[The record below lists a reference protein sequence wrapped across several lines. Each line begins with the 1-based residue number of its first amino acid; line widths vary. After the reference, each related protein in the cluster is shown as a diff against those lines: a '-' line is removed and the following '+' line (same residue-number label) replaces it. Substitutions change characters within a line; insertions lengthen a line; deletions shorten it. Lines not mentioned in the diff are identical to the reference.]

1 MSTYKVQA
9 GDTLSEIA
17 AANNTTVDEL
27 AKANG
32 ISNVNLIRAG
42 QELNI
47 PGGTVQPKNT
57 SGGASKVS
65 TAKPT
70 STGKKLSGVSSGT
83 QNQLDY
89 YSSGYKQSDKVSA
102 AEKYLEELRKNK
114 PGEYQSQYEDQLSQL
129 LDQIMNRGEF
139 TYDLNSDVLYQQA
152 KDQYVN
158 LGRMAMMD
166 TMGQAAALTGGYG
179 NSYASTAG
187 NQAYQAYLTQLNE
200 NIPEYYQLALDAY
213 QRQGED
219 LYNRYGILNAADQTA
234 YDRYRD
240 TVSDYY
246 TDLDYATNDY
256 WNKYNADYGQ
266 YSDMLNYW
274 QQQAQFE
281 NSDYWQ
287 QQDYL
292 GLGPGAVSTLKD
304 VRFAQP
310 EDYSL
315 WLEHMEQGAILPET
329 EVLPPS
335 TKTEELVM
343 LSLRTARG
351 LSLSSYS
358 QACGRDFLE
367 ENRSLVQAL
376 LRDGLA
382 VLVRQDTE
390 GDGNTDKKSLRNSGS
405 MHFTLTP
412 EGMLVSN
419 DIISRL
425 FADMDAG
432 K

>member
-287 QQDYL
+287 QQDYNL
-292 GLGPGAVSTLKD
+292 QLEQLQLQKD
-304 VRFAQP
+304 QFEFEKQQAAAAAAARS
-310 EDYSL
+310 YSS
-315 WLEHMEQGAILPET
+315 GGGGGG
-329 EVLPPS
+329 S
-335 TKTEELVM
+335 
-343 LSLRTARG
+343 SSG
-351 LSLSSYS
+351 SSYKKAPDS
-358 QACGRDFLE
+358 VYDELALNYQRYGDKGISSLMDKYEQQGYDVEALYSWVTSNYDVSPGSTIKPGSSAGRVFNED
-367 ENRSLVQAL
+367 R
-376 LRDGLA
+376 
-382 VLVRQDTE
+382 
-390 GDGNTDKKSLRNSGS
+390 KKHWSSIN
-405 MHFTLTP
+405 
-412 EGMLVSN
+412 
-419 DIISRL
+419 
-425 FADMDAG
+425 
-432 K
+432 

>member
-1 MSTYKVQA
+1 MATYKVQA

-17 AANNTTVDEL
+17 AANNTTVDQI

-32 ISNVNLIRAG
+32 ISNVNLIHAG
-42 QELNI
+42 QELTI
-47 PGGTVQPKNT
+47 PGSVSTPKT
-57 SGGASKVS
+57 SSGGAATISS
-65 TAKPT
+65 AKPT
-70 STGKKLSGVSSGT
+70 TSGKALTGVSSGT
-83 QNQLDY
+83 QTQLDY
-89 YSSGYKQSDKVSA
+89 YSSGYKQSDKVTA
-102 AEKYLEELRKNK
+102 AENYLEQIRNNK
-114 PGEYQSQYEDQLSQL
+114 PGEYNSQYEDQLSQL

-139 TYDLNSDVLYQQA
+139 SYDLNSDVLYQQA

-200 NIPEYYQLALDAY
+200 NIPEYYQLALDTY

-234 YDRYRD
+234 YERYRD

-266 YSDMLNYW
+266 YSDMLSYW

-287 QQDYL
+287 QQDYNL
-292 GLGPGAVSTLKD
+292 QLQQLQLQRDQFEFEKQQA
-304 VRFAQP
+304 A
-310 EDYSL
+310 
-315 WLEHMEQGAILPET
+315 AAAA
-329 EVLPPS
+329 
-335 TKTEELVM
+335 
-343 LSLRTARG
+343 AR
-351 LSLSSYS
+351 SYS
-358 QACGRDFLE
+358 SGGGGSGGSSGYKTASNSVYEKLASLYQSGGDSGIAAYMDQLE
-367 ENRSLVQAL
+367 QQGYDVESLYAWV
-376 LRDGLA
+376 
-382 VLVRQDTE
+382 T
-390 GDGNTDKKSLRNSGS
+390 
-405 MHFTLTP
+405 
-412 EGMLVSN
+412 SN
-419 DIISRL
+419 YTYNKPPKTGGGTSTH
-425 FADMDAG
+425 AG
-432 K
+432 KQKYTLN

>member
-17 AANNTTVDEL
+17 AANNTTVDEI

-47 PGGTVQPKNT
+47 PGGTAQPKTT

-114 PGEYQSQYEDQLSQL
+114 PVEYQSQYEDQLSQL

-266 YSDMLNYW
+266 YSDMLSYW

-287 QQDYL
+287 QQDYNL
-292 GLGPGAVSTLKD
+292 QLQQLQLQKDQFEFEKQQAAAAAASRSSGGGGGGSSSSSTSYRRAPD
-304 VRFAQP
+304 SV
-310 EDYSL
+310 Y
-315 WLEHMEQGAILPET
+315 
-329 EVLPPS
+329 
-335 TKTEELVM
+335 EEL
-343 LSLRTARG
+343 AAAYQKG
-351 LSLSSYS
+351 
-358 QACGRDFLE
+358 G
-367 ENRSLVQAL
+367 
-376 LRDGLA
+376 
-382 VLVRQDTE
+382 
-390 GDGNTDKKSLRNSGS
+390 
-405 MHFTLTP
+405 
-412 EGMLVSN
+412 
-419 DIISRL
+419 
-425 FADMDAG
+425 DAG
-432 K
+432 IYALMDKYAQQGYDVEALYDWVTSNYTYNKPPKTGGGGTPTHAGKNKYTLN